1 VYAEEVDRAMTQ
13 LDATQVPPLGTRRA
27 TEAVPRRTNAVIVWA
42 VVGAV
47 FLVFEV
53 FVLSRWMS
61 GPNFAPRP
69 VERGSVPELTRAVI
83 GVTQV
88 ISPVVCAFI
97 VGRFLLWPLAR
108 QRRLTFDGM
117 LVIAYLFLWFQD
129 PMGNLIGTQL
139 YYSSAW
145 VNMGSWTLGS
155 FPGWVNP
162 TGDRLPEPILV
173 MGFGYLWLGFL
184 SAVAACAL
192 MGRLRARWPRM
203 SGAELMLGAL
213 VLGVVLD
220 IAAEVSLAAAG
231 VFAWPGAIHGLSL
244 FPERPYR
251 FPMYEGVLFGAVIVA
266 GGVLKFFRD
275 DRGNTLVERGAER
288 LRLPRPAVTGLRFLA
303 VFGFLHLF
311 MAVVYSV
318 PMVFFGLYSADPLP
332 RYPAHLENGM
342 CVVKATDQPC
352 RPLEVP
358 AKETR

>member
-1 VYAEEVDRAMTQ
+1 MTQ
-13 LDATQVPPLGTRRA
+13 ADAPAAQRPTRQIA
-27 TEAVPRRTNAVIVWA
+27 GEAPRRVNPMLVWA
-42 VVGAV
+42 VIGAV
-47 FLVFEV
+47 FLSFEAFVFA
-53 FVLSRWMS
+53 RWIGS
-61 GPNFAPRP
+61 PNFAPRP
-69 VERGSVPELTRAVI
+69 VDTASVPALAKHVI
-83 GVTQV
+83 SVTQV

-97 VGRFLLWPLAR
+97 VGRFLLWPLFT
-108 QRRLTFDGM
+108 QRRLTLDGM
-117 LVIAYLFLWFQD
+117 LVLGYFALWFQD
-129 PMGNLIGTQL
+129 PTGNLIGTQL

-162 TGDRLPEPILV
+162 TGNRLPEPILV

-203 SGAELMLGAL
+203 SGLELMAGAL

-220 IAAEVSLAAAG
+220 IVAETALAATG
-231 VFAWPGAIHGLSL
+231 TFAWPGAIHGLSL
-244 FPERPYR
+244 FPDQPYR
-251 FPMYEGVLFGAVIVA
+251 FPMYEGVLFGAVIVS

-288 LRLPRPAVTGLRFLA
+288 LRFPRPAVTGLRFLA

-318 PMVFFGLYSADPLP
+318 PMVFFGMYSDPLP

-342 CVVKATDQPC
+342 CVTGPAHEPC
-352 RPLEVP
+352 APLSLGP
-358 AKETR
+358 AETR